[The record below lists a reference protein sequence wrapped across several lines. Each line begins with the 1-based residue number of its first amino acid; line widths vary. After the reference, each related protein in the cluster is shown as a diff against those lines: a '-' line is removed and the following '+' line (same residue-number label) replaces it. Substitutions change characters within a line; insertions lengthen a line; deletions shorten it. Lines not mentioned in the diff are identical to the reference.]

1 MKSIEFLKTFFSR
14 KSFIPKIVALAF
26 AILLWFYIGS
36 KKVGSVSYNIN
47 VVPINLSADMV
58 VTEFQ
63 KKSVV
68 VTLRSNKEDI
78 KNVSKK
84 SISVEVDL
92 RNPVVGKLAK
102 YDLNIN
108 FSEQYDSLKYELSDR
123 KMFVLVDRK
132 AVKRVPIRLKIEG
145 SVEESFV
152 IVNTKINPE
161 YCTISG
167 AESEINSI
175 ESVETEPVVISGEKT
190 NFKKSVRILVQ
201 DREKIG
207 VQPEFVSVNFMLS
220 PEKDVM
226 KINIPV
232 TVRGAGHNYDYKVL
246 SKNIDLFLKTE
257 DDKRV
262 DASEA
267 EAYIDMSSYDV
278 RYDQD
283 MNSEGVAIKDFPVKV
298 IFEKRKDINFVSIVP
313 ETISVKIRRK

>member
-14 KSFIPKIVALAF
+14 KTFLPKIVAVAF
-26 AILLWFYIGS
+26 AVLLWFYIGS
-36 KKVGSVSYNIN
+36 KKVGSVSFNIN

-63 KKSVV
+63 KRTVV
-68 VTLRSNKEDI
+68 VTLRGNKEDI

-102 YDLNIN
+102 YDLNMT
-108 FSEQYDSLKYELSDR
+108 FSEQYDSLKYELSD
-123 KMFVLVDRK
+123 KKLFILVDK
-132 AVKRVPIRLKIEG
+132 KVVKRVPVRIKIEG
-145 SVEESFV
+145 NVEESFV
-152 IVNTKINPE
+152 IVNTKIDPE

-190 NFKKSVRILVQ
+190 NFKKSVRLSVK

-207 VQPEFVSVNFMLS
+207 LQPEFISVSFMLA

-226 KINIPV
+226 KINVPV
-232 TVRGAGHNYDYKVL
+232 SVRGAGHNYEYKIL
-246 SKNIDLFLKTE
+246 SKNIDLFVKTE
-257 DDKRV
+257 DDRRV

-267 EAYIDMSSYDV
+267 EAYIDMTSYDV

-298 IFEKRKDINFVSIVP
+298 IFDKRKDINFVSIVP

>member
-1 MKSIEFLKTFFSR
+1 MKSIEFVKAFFSR
-14 KSFIPKIVALAF
+14 KNFIPKLVALACS
-26 AILLWFYIGS
+26 ILLWFYIGS
-36 KKVGSVSYNIN
+36 KKVGSVSFNIN

-63 KKSVV
+63 KKTVV
-68 VTLRSNKEDI
+68 VTLRGNKEDI

-84 SISVEVDL
+84 SIAVEVDL

-108 FSEQYDSLKYELSDR
+108 ISEQYDSMKYELSDK

-145 SVEESFV
+145 KVEESFV
-152 IVNTKINPE
+152 IVSTKINPE

-175 ESVETEPVVISGEKT
+175 ESVETESVVISGEKT
-190 NFKKSVRILVQ
+190 NFKKSVRISVS
-201 DREKIG
+201 DREKISI
-207 VQPEFVSVNFMLS
+207 QPEFISVNFMLA

-226 KINIPV
+226 KISVPV
-232 TVRGAGHNYDYKVL
+232 SVHGAAHNYDLKL
-246 SKNIDLFLKTE
+246 LTKNVEIFVKTE
-257 DDKRV
+257 DDRRIE
-262 DASEA
+262 ASEA
-267 EAYIDMSSYDV
+267 EAYIDMTSYDV

-298 IFEKRKDINFVSIVP
+298 VFDKRKDISFVSIVP